1 MKQNLN
7 KRTSRK
13 SKVYSIF
20 SELNRTLGNVYS
32 TAFLYDKAEQIF
44 KLHSSNANFNDG
56 YGRTNTHSRNYF
68 ARDVS
73 CIVEN
78 DPWLPVYN
86 ERFEDRD
93 YSYGCNEFLKELG
106 VR

>member
-1 MKQNLN
+1 MRNN
-7 KRTSRK
+7 KKIKK
-13 SKVYSIF
+13 SKKGLVYKIF
-20 SELNRTLGNVYS
+20 IELSRSLGNKHSSSY
-32 TAFLYDKAEQIF
+32 LYDKAEQIC
-44 KLHSSNANFNDG
+44 KLYSSNANFNDG
-56 YGRTNTHSRNYF
+56 YGRPNTHSRNYF

-73 CIVEN
+73 FIVEN

>member
-1 MKQNLN
+1 MKQNLI

-56 YGRTNTHSRNYF
+56 YGRANTHSRNYF

-73 CIVEN
+73 CIVDN

-86 ERFEDRD
+86 ERFDDRD
-93 YSYGCNEFLKELG
+93 CSYAHNEFLKELG
-106 VR
+106 VK